1 MNINQQ
7 KGKTMND
14 IGLTLGICLTGCV
27 ILKVIEN
34 ITNVHISTAIYLVWG
49 IAAGCLSVAIKNRK

>member
-1 MNINQQ
+1 
-7 KGKTMND
+7 MND

-49 IAAGCLSVAIKNRK
+49 IAAGCLSSAIKNRK